1 MEEQRPVGYEA
12 LAQAV
17 IFQAVDDYRTLQS
30 GRVPKYFP
38 ANVTMEEVHRFLL
51 SGWYD
56 TLNDTVLTGK
66 QFIKLLHMTRGK
78 NSHLI
83 GCYLDDS
90 ERGVNV
96 GTLHR
101 QEAFRYC

>member
-38 ANVTMEEVHRFLL
+38 QNVTMEEIHRFLL
-51 SGWYD
+51 SSWFD
-56 TLNDTVLTGK
+56 MLNDTALTGK

-83 GCYLDDS
+83 GCYLDDY
-90 ERGVNV
+90 EGGVTF
-96 GTLHR
+96 GALYG
-101 QEAFRYC
+101 QEAFRDC